1 MADRAAKAE
10 KPRLRVIEESF
21 AGRADL
27 GTGVSAALLR
37 RVARGELEPTVR
49 LHRTGPILAFG
60 RLDKLHPGYA
70 EAVRIAREHGYEP
83 VERLAGGHAAVF
95 DLGTISF
102 SHAVHS
108 ADAYTGTRPRF
119 ETMADRIAAALRA
132 LGADARVGEV
142 EGEYCPGAFSINA
155 RGRAKLAGIGQRVI
169 SGGAH
174 LGAVVVVRGAGPIRT
189 VLEPIYAA
197 LELDWLPE
205 TTGSLALELGEAD
218 EPIAAGTADPL
229 IERTIAALRE
239 ALARDHE
246 LIDAELDDETRA
258 LAAELRSNHAPAA

>member
-1 MADRAAKAE
+1 MTNPALKTA
-10 KPRLRVIEESF
+10 KPRLRVIEQSF

-37 RVARGELEPTVR
+37 RVARGEIEPTVR

-95 DLGTISF
+95 DEGTISF
-102 SHAVHS
+102 SHAVPS
-108 ADAYTGTRPRF
+108 ADAYAGTRPRF
-119 ETMADRIAAALRA
+119 EAMANQIASALRA

-142 EGEYCPGAFSINA
+142 EGEYCPGAFSVNA
-155 RGRAKLAGIGQRVI
+155 RGAAKLAGIGQRVI

-174 LGAVVVVRGAGPIRT
+174 LGAVVVVRGGGRIRA

-197 LELDWLPE
+197 LELDWRPE

-218 EPIAAGTADPL
+218 EPFAAATPDPL
-229 IERTIAALRE
+229 IERTIAALRA
-239 ALARDHE
+239 ALAGDHE
-246 LIDAELDDETRA
+246 LIDAELDEETLA
-258 LAAELRSNHAPAA
+258 LAAELRSDHAAAA